1 MTRCAPF
8 AEADPHMD
16 ANPKAS
22 PGRAKRTQ
30 QHSTSEAPVESTTVK
45 RRLNGASL
53 AAVQEELVAAYAPA
67 GENDTARAGS
77 VTNPPAFPIE
87 ALGDIL
93 GDAAGAIAAQAQ
105 CSPSL
110 VAQSVLSA
118 AALAVQG
125 HYDAADAYG
134 QAHPCSL
141 MFMTLG
147 VSGERKSTADRYA
160 VRAFQCHADEA
171 GEGYKRL
178 YAEWKDTCAAKQA
191 ARKNAQGPKPKKTW
205 QDIEKAL
212 SEIGE
217 DPPPPLHPKRV
228 VAEPNTEGLLKFM
241 QSSHGSMAWFNN
253 EAGQSIGGT
262 AFADDNK
269 LKLGAT
275 LSKFWDGDPLDQVRS
290 GDGLKELVDRR
301 LSVHLMVQP
310 QVAYP
315 FLADPVLREQG
326 LFSRFLVCKPDSRIG
341 QRLFKEKA
349 ADFEQRLA
357 PYEKRLEEL
366 LKREA
371 PHKKRANELN
381 PKLLPWSSDARLL
394 WIEFH
399 DDIEASMAAGGALAE
414 RSGFGAKLAE
424 NVYRIATVLQVF
436 NDEAAGEITGPTMFS
451 AIRIG
456 EFYRDE
462 ILRLEAATGADVE
475 ETYAGEVRNWIA
487 KWTETHINVRV
498 LQRLGPPAG
507 RKNNALAKR
516 AIDLLADEGIL
527 NSKPE
532 TACVDGKQSASARL
546 ILGRQPGRGRAP

>member
-1 MTRCAPF
+1 MNA
-8 AEADPHMD
+8 
-16 ANPKAS
+16 
-22 PGRAKRTQ
+22 
-30 QHSTSEAPVESTTVK
+30 
-45 RRLNGASL
+45 
-53 AAVQEELVAAYAPA
+53 
-67 GENDTARAGS
+67 
-77 VTNPPAFPIE
+77 PPAFPLE

-93 GDAAGAIAAQAQ
+93 SKAAGAIAALVQ

-118 AALAVQG
+118 VALVVQG
-125 HYDAADAYG
+125 HYNAADAYG
-134 QAHPCSL
+134 EPHPSSL

-147 VSGERKSTADRYA
+147 VSGERKSTADRFA
-160 VRAFQCHADEA
+160 VRAFQHHADEA
-171 GEGYKRL
+171 GESYKRL
-178 YAEWKDTCAAKQA
+178 YAEWKATCEAKQA
-191 ARKNAQGPKPKKTW
+191 ARKNAQQGAKAKKTW

-212 SEIGE
+212 NEIGE

-241 QSSHGSMAWFNN
+241 QTSHGSMAWFNN
-253 EAGQSIGGT
+253 EAGQSIGST
-262 AFADDNK
+262 AFTDDNK
-269 LKLGAT
+269 LKFAAT
-275 LSKFWDGDPLDQVRS
+275 LSKLWDGDPIDNVRS
-290 GDGLKELVDRR
+290 GDGLKELADRR

-315 FLADPVLREQG
+315 FLSDPVLREQG
-326 LFSRFLVCKPDSRIG
+326 LFSRLLVCKPHSQIG

-371 PHKKRANELN
+371 PHKKRANELD

-462 ILRLEAATGADVE
+462 VLRLEAATGADVE
-475 ETYAGEVRNWIA
+475 ETYVGEVRNWID
-487 KWTETHINVRV
+487 KWPEAHINVRV
-498 LQRLGPPAG
+498 LQRLGPAAG

-527 NSKPE
+527 SSEPE
-532 TACVDGKQSASARL
+532 TALVSGKKSKSARL
-546 ILGRQPGRGRAP
+546 IIGREPVQGRAM